1 VAKSRVQSQISA
13 PYKYNW
19 AFPAMVKIAREEGP
33 AALYKGFVPKVMRLG
48 PGGGI
53 LLVVFDFLSG
63 YIRKYVL

>member
-1 VAKSRVQSQISA
+1 
-13 PYKYNW
+13 
-19 AFPAMVKIAREEGP
+19 MVKIAREEGP